1 MSLHGLTCLT
11 CYVTTRLAVRVI
23 YTWTG
28 TGTHDGPL
36 ATAKGII
43 PPTGKKGS
51 IDGVLIATI
60 KEGKIVREE
69 TYWNVPDLL
78 AQLGLM

>member
-1 MSLHGLTCLT
+1 
-11 CYVTTRLAVRVI
+11 VI

-28 TGTHDGPL
+28 KGTHDGPL
-36 ATAKGII
+36 ATPTGPI

-60 KEGKIVREE
+60 KNGKIVREE
-69 TYWNVPDLL
+69 TYWNIPDLL
-78 AQLGLM
+78 AQLGVM